1 MDLWKIIIIIILII
15 VIIIGITNIYF
26 KTDVLYDS
34 ILDCNTNEK
43 LIDNL
48 KKESSANMS
57 FSMWYFI
64 NDFTTNA
71 ASKPFLTFYN
81 NNSSYHAGTITA
93 LVETFDDNFSATSMT
108 KLVTAATLSTAVAT
122 APAPA
127 ATTAG
132 TVGTGAAVVPDI
144 ANVVPDIANLPTI
157 HICLNNN
164 RNDVHIYVRTSDND
178 SKKIISRFVLKNI
191 PLQKWVNL
199 TITIDNNV
207 FDVYLDGKLHN
218 SFILPDALFTE
229 SSNMDNNKLYLNGTG
244 LETHNTFLTRIRY
257 IDSAVTTTDAY
268 DIYKDGI
275 DSKHSTSLFN
285 KYNLKVSFLEYNQEK
300 SSFLI

>member
-1 MDLWKIIIIIILII
+1 MDLWKIIIIIVLII

-34 ILDCNTNEK
+34 ILDCNTNDK

-64 NDFTTNA
+64 NDFTTTA

-81 NNSSYHAGTITA
+81 NNSSYHAETITA
-93 LVETFDDNFSATSMT
+93 LVKTFDDNFSATSMT
-108 KLVTAATLSTAVAT
+108 KSVTTATLAD
-122 APAPA
+122 A
-127 ATTAG
+127 ALALAA
-132 TVGTGAAVVPDI
+132 GTGAAPIVPVL
-144 ANVVPDIANLPTI
+144 AKLPTI

-164 RNDVHIYVRTSDND
+164 RNDVHIYVRTSDNN
-178 SKKIISRFVLKNI
+178 SKNIISRFVLKNI

>member
-34 ILDCNTNEK
+34 ILDCNNSFK

-48 KKESSANMS
+48 KKESSANMT

-64 NDFTTNA
+64 NDFTT
-71 ASKPFLTFYN
+71 ASASNPFLTFYN
-81 NNSSYHAGTITA
+81 NTSIYDEDTIAA
-93 LVETFDDNFSATSMT
+93 LVEIFDANFSATSMT
-108 KLVTAATLSTAVAT
+108 KSVTDTDLATAATALSL
-122 APAPA
+122 A
-127 ATTAG
+127 A
-132 TVGTGAAVVPDI
+132 VGTTFSAAS
-144 ANVVPDIANLPTI
+144 LPTI
-157 HICLNNN
+157 HICLNKN
-164 RNDVHIYVRTSDND
+164 RNDVHIYVRTSDNND
-178 SKKIISRFVLKNI
+178 KKIISRFVLKNI

-229 SSNMDNNKLYLNGTG
+229 SSNMDDNKLYLNGIDGSTQ
-244 LETHNTFLTRIRY
+244 THNTFLTRIRY

>member
-34 ILDCNTNEK
+34 ILDCNNSFK

-64 NDFTTNA
+64 NDFTTA
-71 ASKPFLTFYN
+71 TASNPFLTFYN
-81 NNSSYHAGTITA
+81 NTSIYDEDTITA
-93 LVETFDDNFSATSMT
+93 LVEIFDANFSATSMT
-108 KLVTAATLSTAVAT
+108 KSVTDADLGLDASTT
-122 APAPA
+122 K
-127 ATTAG
+127 
-132 TVGTGAAVVPDI
+132 
-144 ANVVPDIANLPTI
+144 LPTI
-157 HICLNNN
+157 HICLNKN
-164 RNDVHIYVRTSDND
+164 RNDVHIYVRTSDNND
-178 SKKIISRFVLKNI
+178 KKIISRFVLKNI

-229 SSNMDNNKLYLNGTG
+229 SSNMDDNKLYLNGIDGSTQ
-244 LETHNTFLTRIRY
+244 THNTFLTRIRY

>member
-34 ILDCNTNEK
+34 ILDCNNSFK

-64 NDFTTNA
+64 NDFTTA
-71 ASKPFLTFYN
+71 TASNPFLTFYN
-81 NNSSYHAGTITA
+81 NTSIYDEDTITA
-93 LVETFDDNFSATSMT
+93 LVEIFDANFSATSMT
-108 KLVTAATLSTAVAT
+108 KSVTDADLGLDATSTK
-122 APAPA
+122 
-127 ATTAG
+127 
-132 TVGTGAAVVPDI
+132 
-144 ANVVPDIANLPTI
+144 LPTI
-157 HICLNNN
+157 HICLNKN
-164 RNDVHIYVRTSDND
+164 RNDVHIYVRTSDNND
-178 SKKIISRFVLKNI
+178 KKIISRFVLKNI

-229 SSNMDNNKLYLNGTG
+229 SSNMDDNKLYLNGIDGSTQ
-244 LETHNTFLTRIRY
+244 THNTFLTRIRY

>member
-1 MDLWKIIIIIILII
+1 MDLWKIIIIIVLII

-34 ILDCNTNEK
+34 ILDCNTNDK

-64 NDFTTNA
+64 NDFTTTA

-81 NNSSYHAGTITA
+81 NNSNYHGDTITA
-93 LVETFDDNFSATSMT
+93 LVKIFDDNFSATSMT
-108 KLVTAATLSTAVAT
+108 KSVAQTDLADAAADLAK
-122 APAPA
+122 
-127 ATTAG
+127 
-132 TVGTGAAVVPDI
+132 
-144 ANVVPDIANLPTI
+144 LPTI
-157 HICLNNN
+157 HICLNEY
-164 RNDVHIYVRTSDND
+164 RNDVHIYVRTSDNA
-178 SKKIISRFVLKNI
+178 SNKKIISRFVLKNI

-229 SSNMDNNKLYLNGTG
+229 SNNMDDNKLYLNGTG
-244 LETHNTFLTRIRY
+244 IDTHNTFLTRIRY
-257 IDSAVTTTDAY
+257 IDRAVTTTDAY